1 MLLNIKSLWAYFDN
15 QFQPGA
21 GSGVLVGTLVDD
33 SYHVI
38 FVAETPSEEEER
50 EQQEEGEKERPQQ
63 RELDVS
69 WLAEHAKQVLRL
81 LPGEQ
86 AASSNRD

>member
-1 MLLNIKSLWAYFDN
+1 M
-15 QFQPGA
+15 
-21 GSGVLVGTLVDD
+21 LVGTLVDD
-33 SYHVI
+33 SYHIV
-38 FVAETPSEEEER
+38 FVAETPSEEEE
-50 EQQEEGEKERPQQ
+50 EEKQQEQEGGGGKEAPAPQQ

-86 AASSNRD
+86 EAQKSVMD